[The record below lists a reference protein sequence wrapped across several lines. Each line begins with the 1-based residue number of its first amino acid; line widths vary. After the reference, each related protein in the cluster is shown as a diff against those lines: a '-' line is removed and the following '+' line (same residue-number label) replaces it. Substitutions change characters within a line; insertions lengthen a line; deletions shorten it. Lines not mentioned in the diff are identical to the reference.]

1 MPENANNQNTI
12 TAWRFVS
19 WVILVAV
26 VVMTI
31 WPFNLSPEGPI
42 STGVSRVISY
52 VALSLSF
59 ALAYPRHF
67 FFTASVPVACM
78 SAHELLPMIVAGHH
92 LDWPDTIRK
101 ALGIVIG
108 VSTGLIAN
116 WDGKKHLDKGLDLA
130 E

>member
-12 TAWRFVS
+12 TAWRFVA
-19 WVILVAV
+19 WVILAAV

-31 WPFNLSPEGPI
+31 WPFNLAPEGPI

-52 VALSLSF
+52 TALSLSF
-59 ALAYPRHF
+59 ALAYPRRF
-67 FFTASVPVACM
+67 FFTASLPVACM

-92 LDWPDTIRK
+92 FDWPDTIRK

-108 VSTGLIAN
+108 VSMGLAPN
-116 WDGKKHLDKGLDLA
+116 WDGKKQATERLDPAG
-130 E
+130 